1 MAHQHIY
8 DSEGKQ
14 LCCTQEEK
22 INQLADEQIKN
33 SKQTVGCCDHDE
45 HGQAEAVQK
54 EKGSSNLLSPVLKMF
69 LSSLISLALLLAAII
84 FDSFIQT
91 PWFVNEIRIIWYVV
105 AYIPVGIPVLIDAY
119 KSILK
124 KEIFSEFLLMCIAT
138 IGAFSIGEFPEAVAV
153 MLFYSIGEVFQ
164 SLAVKR
170 AKSNIQNLLDQRP
183 DTVTIIENNQSK
195 TIQAS
200 EAKLGDVIL
209 LKVGDKLALDG
220 ELISENASFNT
231 AALTGES
238 KPDTKRK
245 GETVLAGM
253 INLNTVCEVK
263 VSTAFEDSKLSK
275 ILDLVQNAAKQKA
288 PATGNTDDMSSN
300 KAVKMQCGKSLVNS
314 VCLTVMLFFVCYRI
328 VEFGSRF
335 SH

>member
-22 INQLADEQIKN
+22 INQLADEQIMR
-33 SKQTVGCCDHDE
+33 SQQTVGCCDHDE
-45 HGQAEAVQK
+45 HEHEQTNAVQK

-69 LSSLISLALLLAAII
+69 LPSLISLALLLAAII

-91 PWFVNEIRIIWYVV
+91 PWFVNEIRISWYVV

-200 EAKLGDVIL
+200 EAKIGDVIL

-238 KPDTKRK
+238 KPDTKAK

-253 INLNTVCEVK
+253 INLNTVAQVK
-263 VSTAFEDSKLSK
+263 VTTAYTDSKLSK
-275 ILDLVQNAAKQKA
+275 ILEMV
-288 PATGNTDDMSSN
+288 
-300 KAVKMQCGKSLVNS
+300 
-314 VCLTVMLFFVCYRI
+314 
-328 VEFGSRF
+328 
-335 SH
+335 

>member
-1 MAHQHIY
+1 MLY
-8 DSEGKQ
+8 SGRK
-14 LCCTQEEK
+14 
-22 INQLADEQIKN
+22 NQ
-33 SKQTVGCCDHDE
+33 S
-45 HGQAEAVQK
+45 
-54 EKGSSNLLSPVLKMF
+54 SSNLLSPVLKMF
-69 LSSLISLALLLAAII
+69 LPSLISLALLLAAII

-91 PWFVNEIRIIWYVV
+91 PWFVNEIRISWYVV

-200 EAKLGDVIL
+200 EAKIGDVIL
-209 LKVGDKLALDG
+209 LKV
-220 ELISENASFNT
+220 
-231 AALTGES
+231 
-238 KPDTKRK
+238 
-245 GETVLAGM
+245 
-253 INLNTVCEVK
+253 CEVR
-263 VSTAFEDSKLSK
+263 VTTAFEDSKLSK
-275 ILDLVQNAAKQKA
+275 ILDLVQNASKQKA
-288 PATGNTDDMSSN
+288 PTELFIRKFAKIYTPLVVLLAVLICFTPYLFVQNYVFSEWLYRALIFLVISCPCALVISILLGYFGGIGAASKNGILFKGSNFLDVHANIQHVVMDRTSNRNSHSRICGRSFTNNT
-300 KAVKMQCGKSLVNS
+300 
-314 VCLTVMLFFVCYRI
+314 I
-328 VEFGSRF
+328 F
-335 SH
+335 SC